1 MLMEGVVGVSGMVL
15 ILVMLLLLDIHG
27 AARHFCSRARRCSLF
42 DNVNQVSNL

>member
-15 ILVMLLLLDIHG
+15 ILVMLLLDIHG